1 MKKLLFLIVIILI
14 SCSSTKNITV
24 KNRTKVDEVHN
35 ENQEIKEE
43 ITSLKREIQRLSE
56 QQRENSYIQRKRNN
70 YPENLSI
77 WIKIKNGKIH
87 SNGINHYNLPGQI
100 VFDTIK
106 KTLNAQSIV
115 YLKSTHTDARWYF
128 YLPRK
133 DGEYTITAYLVE

>member
-14 SCSSTKNITV
+14 SCSSTKNI
-24 KNRTKVDEVHN
+24 KVDEVHY

-43 ITSLKREIQRLSE
+43 ITSLKREIQILSE
-56 QQRENSYIQRKRNN
+56 QQRENSYIQSKKNN
-70 YPENLSI
+70 YPESLCI
-77 WIKIKNGKIH
+77 WIKIINGKIH
-87 SNGINHYNLPGQI
+87 SNGINYYNLPGQV

-128 YLPRK
+128 YLPKK
-133 DGEYTITAYLVE
+133 DGEYNITAYLVK